1 MVRNAYPYEKQRTRT
16 SEVINADFTSSF
28 KISFSINQ
36 IGIVIPTVMTK
47 GRSVSEN
54 DTKYMLL
61 KYNIITGKI
70 AKRTG

>member
-1 MVRNAYPYEKQRTRT
+1 MA
-16 SEVINADFTSSF
+16 
-28 KISFSINQ
+28 
-36 IGIVIPTVMTK
+36 K

-70 AKRTG
+70 AKRIG